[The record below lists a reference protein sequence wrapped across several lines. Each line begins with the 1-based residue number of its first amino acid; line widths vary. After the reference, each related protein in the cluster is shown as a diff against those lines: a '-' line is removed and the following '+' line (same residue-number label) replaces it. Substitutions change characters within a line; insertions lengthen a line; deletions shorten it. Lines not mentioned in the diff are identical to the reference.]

1 MKGHIIK
8 SFNSDVPISLSLSAG
23 LDSTLLASIAKENK
37 IDINC
42 FCIGYEDKKGLDE
55 REESEKFAKTKI

>member
-1 MKGHIIK
+1 MKDYVTK

-23 LDSTLLASIAKENK
+23 LDSTLLASIAQENK

-55 REESEKFAKTKI
+55 GKRQKNLQKTKI